1 MIANYKEKWGF
12 SMCAE
17 AIDGIHIPVTTL
29 QQNHE
34 SYNNRK
40 SHHSIVIVRNTD
52 YIHLV
57 YDLKTNR
64 DRIKFVKLVL
74 IDNLKTQQQPS
85 FVSQCFQAHLTGD
98 GGSSMT
104 HGHHSEQL
112 YLKQRNPVTNS
123 FDADTEPHEKD
134 DASA

>member
-1 MIANYKEKWGF
+1 M
-12 SMCAE
+12 
-17 AIDGIHIPVTTL
+17 
-29 QQNHE
+29 
-34 SYNNRK
+34 
-40 SHHSIVIVRNTD
+40 
-52 YIHLV
+52 V

-112 YLKQRNPVTNS
+112 YRKQRNLVTNS
-123 FDADTEPHEKD
+123 FDVDTEPHEED